1 MVKDQKKSEVIQ
13 SKQSTEKKT
22 QKKST
27 RGKHPMPAI
36 MRVSCTVLFL
46 IVMAIFFTW
55 FIFWRQNMCDGDT
68 TWDFVQNN
76 PGVVTYSYLVVL
88 ALMAV
93 ITAITWRPF
102 FSTGLFFVIISIIT
116 FINMEKFR
124 LRAAPLLPEEFML
137 AESVGNMTDFID
149 MAGVWRLVFGVI
161 FVITGSVMA
170 EFYVRKLV
178 GRDLKRL
185 PWWSRTALVPRVTF
199 TMAGLAML
207 GGICRPVIHRED
219 YAWID
224 GIDLVD
230 WSQTENYEKN
240 GFVIGFLYNLGGA
253 SAEEPEGYSERHIL
267 AIADKYR
274 AEKAADTSRLPW
286 GEEIDNLI
294 IILNE
299 TFYDPSL
306 LTEYYA
312 HTGGDVTPNLHKIF
326 RNYPSGYMYSTVY
339 GGGTANVE
347 FEVQTGLSNYWA
359 MTTPYVNILPKLES
373 LISPAQAGEIYDFS
387 ARGIHSYDKTMYK
400 RHLAYRTM
408 GYDELIGESEFTHTE
423 KEAKSSVLNDRAIYQ
438 EVLDLL
444 KDSDEPQVIST
455 ITMQNHAPYAQAGY
469 ETLDFQL
476 LQREGD
482 WWLIEHSFQSLHSSD
497 EYLGEFIKELDE
509 LDERTVVLWFGDHA
523 MGTLDKYTQSEDKL
537 DRDLAHITPYFV
549 YANFE
554 IESPYTTQ
562 EVAKMNKKQGLEF
575 STRDVDLPTT
585 TPNCL
590 LNTTYNLLNLEKPAL
605 FYLLDEVCT
614 STPILTQAYEN
625 GNRFKPTEALVEY
638 ELVNYDIL
646 YGEQYWDGM

>member
-93 ITAITWRPF
+93 MTAITWRPF

-253 SAEEPEGYSERHIL
+253 SAEEPEGYSERRIL

-306 LTEYYA
+306 LTEHYA

-482 WWLIEHSFQSLHSSD
+482 WWLIEHSFQSLHNSD
-497 EYLGEFIKELDE
+497 EYLGEFIKALDK

-554 IESPYTTQ
+554 IESPYTAQ

-575 STRDVDLPTT
+575 STRGVDLPTT

>member
-27 RGKHPMPAI
+27 RGKHLMPAI

-93 ITAITWRPF
+93 MTAITWRPF
-102 FSTGLFFVIISIIT
+102 FSMGLFFVIISIIT

-185 PWWSRTALVPRVTF
+185 PWWSRTALIPRVTF
-199 TMAGLAML
+199 TMAGLAVL

-253 SAEEPEGYSERHIL
+253 SAEEPEGYSERRIL

-482 WWLIEHSFQSLHSSD
+482 WWLIEHSFQSLHNSD
-497 EYLGEFIKELDE
+497 EYLGEFIKALDK

-575 STRDVDLPTT
+575 STRGVDLPTT

>member
-27 RGKHPMPAI
+27 HGKHPMPAI

-88 ALMAV
+88 ALLAV
-93 ITAITWRPF
+93 MTAITWRPF

-185 PWWSRTALVPRVTF
+185 PWWSRTALIPRVTF
-199 TMAGLAML
+199 TMAGLAVL

-253 SAEEPEGYSERHIL
+253 SAEEPEGYSERRIL

-306 LTEYYA
+306 LTEHYA

-469 ETLDFQL
+469 ETIDFQL
-476 LQREGD
+476 LQREGE
-482 WWLIEHSFQSLHSSD
+482 WWLIEHSFQSLHNSD
-497 EYLGEFIKELDE
+497 EYLGEFIKALDK

-523 MGTLDKYTQSEDKL
+523 MGTLDKYTQSEDRL

-554 IESPYTTQ
+554 IKSPYTTQ

-575 STRDVDLPTT
+575 STRGVDLPTT

>member
-93 ITAITWRPF
+93 MTAITWRPF
-102 FSTGLFFVIISIIT
+102 FSMGLFFVIISIIT

-178 GRDLKRL
+178 GQDLKRL
-185 PWWSRTALVPRVTF
+185 PWWSRTALIPRVTF
-199 TMAGLAML
+199 TMAGLAVL

-253 SAEEPEGYSERHIL
+253 SAEEPEGYSERRIL

-482 WWLIEHSFQSLHSSD
+482 WWLIEHSFQSLHNSD
-497 EYLGEFIKELDE
+497 EYLGEFIKALDK

-575 STRDVDLPTT
+575 STRGVDLPTT

>member
-93 ITAITWRPF
+93 MTAITWRPF

-253 SAEEPEGYSERHIL
+253 SAEEPEGYSERRIL

-306 LTEYYA
+306 LTEHYA

-326 RNYPSGYMYSTVY
+326 WNYPSGYMYSTVY

-469 ETLDFQL
+469 ETIDFQL
-476 LQREGD
+476 LQREGE
-482 WWLIEHSFQSLHSSD
+482 WWLIEHSFQSLHNSD
-497 EYLGEFIKELDE
+497 EYLGEFIKALDK

-523 MGTLDKYTQSEDKL
+523 MGTLDKYTQSEDRL

-554 IESPYTTQ
+554 IKSPYTTQ

-575 STRDVDLPTT
+575 STRGVDLPTT

-646 YGEQYWDGM
+646 YGEQCWDGM